1 MKGID
6 AKRGIA
12 STLERIWALAKKD
25 PRRLSIMF
33 GGSGARCSFEGEGR
47 YMTAKVQLPAL
58 DDVAEISA
66 DHFNDVI
73 GYVLHEFAHILYTK
87 NEPWKKAISERP
99 ELKTDKIPFWFVNS
113 LEDVRIEGLLI
124 KAGIAGNAKSL
135 FEGLVNGQD
144 ISDLSVDIP
153 ENVPYLLA
161 VEGRRLNI
169 DYALTARDLFAEC
182 PFADQARTALVE
194 LKSAK
199 STADTVRIGLA
210 LYDAL
215 FDYSEPIERPERP
228 RRGKDG
234 DGEGD
239 EVEDGD
245 EPVGKGGGGGAS
257 EGEGKSGERKKVGG
271 GGSGSKSK
279 GIPDAAEVIKGKAK
293 KVATSKDVF
302 NLPVRTKP
310 IIATIHFVDEAS

>member
-25 PRRLSIMF
+25 PRRLTIMF
-33 GGSGARCSFEGEGR
+33 GGSGARCAFEGEGR
-47 YMTAKVQLPAL
+47 YMTAKAQLPAL

-66 DHFNDVI
+66 AHFNDVI

-87 NEPWKKAISERP
+87 NEPWEKAVLERP
-99 ELKTDKIPFWFVNS
+99 ELKTDKLPFWFVNS

-124 KAGIAGNAKSL
+124 NSGIAANAKSL
-135 FEGLVNGQD
+135 FEGLVNGTD
-144 ISDLSVDIP
+144 ISEVQFDIA

-161 VEGRRLNI
+161 VEGRRLNS

-182 PFADQARTALVE
+182 PFATQARLALFD

-215 FDYSEPIERPERP
+215 FDYSEPVDRPEPP
-228 RRGKDG
+228 RRGKG
-234 DGEGD
+234 GEGD
-239 EVEDGD
+239 DGEDGD
-245 EPVGKGGGGGAS
+245 EELVGKGGGGGAS

-271 GGSGSKSK
+271 GDSGSKSK
-279 GIPDAAEVIKGKAK
+279 GIPDAAEVIKSKAK

-310 IIATIHFVDEAS
+310 IIAAFEFREE